1 MSNQPF
7 GDGRHGS
14 HGETRQGSPGL
25 AKADAPPEDVAAAH
39 VSLRRISAL
48 FGPYRA
54 RLSGLLALDLH
65 LGRPGRRSAP
75 SCLREVIDT
84 AIPEHDTQLLSLL
97 VGGMIA
103 LSIIGGVIGVAQTWI
118 SNQVGQRVMHDLRA
132 AVYAHLQRMSLGLL
146 HPHPHRERCSRAS
159 PTTSAGIDSVV
170 TSTATSIVQNV
181 TTVVA
186 VVVAMILLDW
196 RLAAFSL
203 FLLPFFVW
211 LTRRVGEERRR
222 IQSVRQGRL
231 ADMSTLVEESLS
243 VSGILLG
250 KTMGRSPELVRR
262 FSDESGEL
270 ADLEVR
276 ARMAGRWRMASVQ
289 MSFAIMPAAVYWFA
303 GYSIAHGSAAISIG
317 TVIAFTTLQ
326 TRVLFPIQSLLSVG
340 LEVQTSLALF
350 GRIFEYL
357 DLPVD
362 IEERPDARDLSGVR
376 GDVRLKDV
384 WFTYDPERK
393 RWTLREIS
401 AEIPAGTRTA
411 LVGETGSGKTTLA
424 YLVARL
430 YEPQRGRV
438 EIDGV
443 DIRDM
448 TLASLAATVGLV
460 SQETYLFHA
469 SIREN
474 LRFACPEASDE
485 QIEDAARAAQIHE
498 LISSL
503 PDGYD
508 TPVGERGYR
517 FSGGEKQR
525 MAIARTVLRNPPVL
539 DPRRGHLGARH
550 RNRARRAARP
560 RRPLPRAHHDRDRP
574 PALHDPRR
582 RPDPRARR
590 RPDRRA
596 RHPRG
601 AAWSLA
607 DATPRCWPIEYPVD
621 LRSVGARSPRTI
633 PRLTLP
639 RRSPERPPGRTGA
652 DFRGTSAWLANAL
665 APQALPRS
673 PPRAL
678 KGRAPWRADRPA
690 RRSASCRRA

>member
-1 MSNQPF
+1 MSSQPF
-7 GDGRHGS
+7 ARGRSGEGRHAPR
-14 HGETRQGSPGL
+14 GELR
-25 AKADAPPEDVAAAH
+25 PEDIPATP
-39 VSLRRISAL
+39 VSLRRVRRL
-48 FGPYRA
+48 FAPYRA
-54 RLSGLLALDLH
+54 RLGGLLALIFLSAG
-65 LGRPGRRSAP
+65 LGVVSPFL
-75 SCLREVIDT
+75 LRGVLDT
-84 AIPEHDTQLLSLL
+84 AIPHRDTTLLTLL

-103 LSIIGGVIGVAQTWI
+103 LSVIGGVIGVAQTWI

-132 AVYAHLQRMSLGLL
+132 AVYAHLQRMSLAFFTRTRTG
-146 HPHPHRERCSRAS
+146 EVQSRIANDIG
-159 PTTSAGIDSVV
+159 GIDSVV

-186 VVVAMILLDW
+186 VVIAMILLDW

-203 FLLPFFVW
+203 VLLPFFVW

-222 IQSVRQGRL
+222 IQSVRQSRL

-250 KTMGRSPELVRR
+250 KTMGRSPELVGR

-303 GYSIAHGSAAISIG
+303 GESIASGGHAISIG
-317 TVIAFTTLQ
+317 TVVAFTTLQ

-362 IEERPDARDLSGVR
+362 IVERPGARALEQVR
-376 GDVRLKDV
+376 GDVRLDDV
-384 WFTYDPERK
+384 WFRYAARSP
-393 RWTLREIS
+393 WTLEQVS

-430 YEPQRGRV
+430 YEPERGCV
-438 EIDGV
+438 SIDGV
-443 DIRDM
+443 DIRDL
-448 TLASLAATVGLV
+448 TLSSLAATVGLV

-474 LRFACPEASDE
+474 LRFACPDASDE
-485 QIEDAARAAQIHE
+485 EIEDAARAAQIHA

-539 DPRRGHLGARH
+539 ILDEATSALDNETERAVQHALDDLARGRTTIAIAHRLSTIRDADQILVLDSGRILERGTHDELVELGGRY
-550 RNRARRAARP
+550 AALLSGAGVDDDGAHP
-560 RRPLPRAHHDRDRP
+560 SPRAT
-574 PALHDPRR
+574 
-582 RPDPRARR
+582 
-590 RPDRRA
+590 
-596 RHPRG
+596 
-601 AAWSLA
+601 LA
-607 DATPRCWPIEYPVD
+607 
-621 LRSVGARSPRTI
+621 
-633 PRLTLP
+633 
-639 RRSPERPPGRTGA
+639 
-652 DFRGTSAWLANAL
+652 
-665 APQALPRS
+665 
-673 PPRAL
+673 
-678 KGRAPWRADRPA
+678 
-690 RRSASCRRA
+690 